1 MSNSVFLSAE
11 PSNGIRTVEPA
22 VVIGPVRMYGV
33 DCFPVSP
40 ETVSVGKMGEYAPW
54 FMEIGLR
61 AMRDIVNEWVEKIIG
76 KNVVVDTSLAG
87 DGSMVSLLV
96 NDAPAGAYGNPG
108 LWQVLPV
115 LVAGLM
121 AKPGS
126 VLKLEHPDAFLSEAG
141 QAELGNFLANIAST
155 GVMVVVE
162 TYSMCLMNSFRIA
175 QKNELISFTTCM
187 RVDDA
192 LVPVEL
198 EGEEW
203 PEGFFDTQEKQLA
216 ILMG

>member
-1 MSNSVFLSAE
+1 MSSSVVLSTR
-11 PSNGIRTVEPA
+11 PSFDTNTDSQA
-22 VVIGPVRMYGV
+22 TVIGPVRMYGV

-61 AMRDIVNEWVEKIIG
+61 EMRDIVNEWLEKIIG
-76 KNVVVDTSLAG
+76 KNVVVDTSFSG
-87 DGSMVSLLV
+87 NGSTVSLLV
-96 NDAPAGAYGNPG
+96 NDAPASSYGNPG

-141 QAELGNFLANIAST
+141 QAELGNFLANVAST
-155 GVMVVVE
+155 GAMVVVE
-162 TYSMCLMNSFRIA
+162 TYSMCLMNSFLIA
-175 QKNELISFTTCM
+175 KKNKLVNFTACM
-187 RVDDA
+187 HVDNA
-192 LVPVEL
+192 LVPVDL
-198 EGEEW
+198 EEEW
-203 PEGFFDTQEKQLA
+203 PEGFFDTQEKQIA